1 MAAVEIKPIKLTS
14 FNTFTKETNAT
25 DFAAIDTSAG
35 AYFVM
40 AKGGDKYVIGI
51 KNAVSSGSGTK
62 TIIIK
67 AGNALQGTNDI
78 SLALAKDEIAWV
90 VLDSGKFKNVYGVNK
105 GKVILTGSDAN
116 LQVKVIELP

>member
-14 FNTFTKETNAT
+14 FNTFIKETADT

-51 KNAVSSGSGTK
+51 KNASESAAK
-62 TIIIK
+62 TITIK

-78 SLALAKDEIAWV
+78 SLALAQNEIAWV
-90 VLDSGKFKNVYGVNK
+90 ALDSGKFKNVYGENK
-105 GKVILTGSDAN
+105 GKVILTGTTD
-116 LQVKVIELP
+116 LKVKVIELP

>member
-1 MAAVEIKPIKLTS
+1 MAAVEITPIKLTS
-14 FNTFTKETNAT
+14 FNTITKETVGTAFKAINAE
-25 DFAAIDTSAG
+25 DG

-51 KNAVSSGSGTK
+51 KNAAQSAANK
-62 TIIIK
+62 TITIK

-78 SLALAKDEIAWV
+78 SLTLAKDEIAWV
-90 VLDSGKFKNVYGVNK
+90 VLDSGKFKNVYGANK
-105 GKVILTGSDAN
+105 GKVILKGTDNN

>member
-25 DFAAIDTSAG
+25 DFAAIDETDG

-51 KNAVSSGSGTK
+51 KNAVSTAANK

>member
-1 MAAVEIKPIKLTS
+1 MAAAEITPIKLTS
-14 FNTFTKETNAT
+14 FNTFTTEAETTAFT
-25 DFAAIDTSAG
+25 AIDGTHG

-51 KNAVSSGSGTK
+51 KNAASQAGEK
-62 TIIIK
+62 TITIK

-78 SLALAKDEIAWV
+78 SLALAKDAIAWV

-105 GKVILTGSDAN
+105 GKVILTGTSTD
-116 LQVKVIELP
+116 LKVKVIELP

>member
-1 MAAVEIKPIKLTS
+1 MAAVKITPIKLTS
-14 FNTFTKETNAT
+14 FNTFIKETDAT
-25 DFAAIDTSAG
+25 DFAAIDGTDG

-51 KNAVSSGSGTK
+51 KNAASSAGEK

-78 SLALAKDEIAWV
+78 SLELAKDEIAWV

-105 GKVILTGSDAN
+105 GKVILTGTDNN

>member
-14 FNTFTKETNAT
+14 FNTFTTEAAAT
-25 DFAAIDTSAG
+25 AFKAIDGSDG

-51 KNAVSSGSGTK
+51 KNAVSSEANK
-62 TIIIK
+62 TITIK
-67 AGNALQGTNDI
+67 AGNGLQGTNDI
-78 SLALAKDEIAWV
+78 SLELAKDKIAWV

-105 GKVILTGSDAN
+105 GKVILTGTSND
-116 LQVKVIELP
+116 LKVKVIELP

>member
-1 MAAVEIKPIKLTS
+1 MAAVKINPIKLTS
-14 FNTFTKETNAT
+14 FNTITKEAAAT
-25 DFAAIDTSAG
+25 AFKAIDVSDG

-51 KNAVSSGSGTK
+51 KNAAQSAANK
-62 TIIIK
+62 TITIK

-78 SLALAKDEIAWV
+78 SLTLAKDEIAWV
-90 VLDSGKFKNVYGVNK
+90 ALDSGKFKNVYGENK
-105 GKVILTGSDAN
+105 GKVILTGTDAN

>member
-1 MAAVEIKPIKLTS
+1 MAAVKINPIKLTS
-14 FNTFTKETNAT
+14 FNTFTKEADTTNFT
-25 DFAAIDTSAG
+25 AIDETDG

-51 KNAVSSGSGTK
+51 KNASSSSGDK

-67 AGNALQGTNDI
+67 AGNALQGANDI
-78 SLALAKDEIAWV
+78 SLALAQNEIAWV

-105 GKVILTGSDAN
+105 GKVILTGTDNN

>member
-25 DFAAIDTSAG
+25 DFAAIDETDG

-51 KNAVSSGSGTK
+51 KNAASQTGNK

-78 SLALAKDEIAWV
+78 SLELAKDEIAWV

>member
-14 FNTFTKETNAT
+14 FNTFTTEAAAT
-25 DFAAIDTSAG
+25 AFKAIDGSDG

-51 KNAVSSGSGTK
+51 KNAAQSAGNK
-62 TIIIK
+62 TITIK
-67 AGNALQGTNDI
+67 AGNGLQGTNDI
-78 SLALAKDEIAWV
+78 SLELAKDKIAWV

-105 GKVILTGSDAN
+105 GKVILTGTSND
-116 LQVKVIELP
+116 LKVKVIELP

>member
-1 MAAVEIKPIKLTS
+1 MAATEITPIKLTS
-14 FNTFTKETNAT
+14 FNTITKEINAT
-25 DFAAIDTSAG
+25 DFAAIDATDG

-51 KNAVSSGSGTK
+51 KNAVSTSGDK
-62 TIIIK
+62 TITIK
-67 AGNALQGTNDI
+67 AGNGLQGTNDI
-78 SLALAKDEIAWV
+78 SLTLAKDGIAWV

-105 GKVILTGSDAN
+105 GKVILTGTDAN

>member
-14 FNTFTKETNAT
+14 FNTFIKETADT
-25 DFAAIDTSAG
+25 DFTAINALDG

-51 KNAVSSGSGTK
+51 KNASESADK

-67 AGNALQGTNDI
+67 AGNGLQGTNDI
-78 SLALAKDEIAWV
+78 SLELEEEEIAWV
-90 VLDSGKFKNVYGVNK
+90 VLDSGKFKNVYGENK
-105 GKVILTGSDAN
+105 GKVILTGTDAN
-116 LQVKVIELP
+116 LLVKVIELP

>member
-1 MAAVEIKPIKLTS
+1 MAAVKITPIKLTS
-14 FNTFTKETNAT
+14 FNTFIKETDAT
-25 DFAAIDTSAG
+25 DFAAIDGTDG

-51 KNAVSSGSGTK
+51 KNAASSAGEK

-78 SLALAKDEIAWV
+78 SLELAKDEIAWV

-105 GKVILTGSDAN
+105 GKVILTGTDAN
-116 LQVKVIELP
+116 LLVKVIELP

>member
-1 MAAVEIKPIKLTS
+1 MAATKITPIKLTS
-14 FNTFTKETNAT
+14 FNTFIKETADT
-25 DFAAIDTSAG
+25 DFAAIDASDG

-51 KNAVSSGSGTK
+51 KNAVADTGNK
-62 TIIIK
+62 TITIK
-67 AGNALQGTNDI
+67 AGNGLQGTNDI
-78 SLALAKDEIAWV
+78 SLVLAKGEIAWV

-105 GKVILTGSDAN
+105 GKVILTGTSND

>member
-1 MAAVEIKPIKLTS
+1 MAATEITPIKLTS
-14 FNTFTKETNAT
+14 FNTITKETSDT
-25 DFAAIDTSAG
+25 DFAAIDATYG

-51 KNAVSSGSGTK
+51 KNAVETTTNK
-62 TIIIK
+62 TITIK

-78 SLALAKDEIAWV
+78 SLTLAKNEIAWV
-90 VLDSGKFKNVYGVNK
+90 ALDSGKFKNVCGENK
-105 GKVILTGSDAN
+105 GKVILTGTDNN

>member
-1 MAAVEIKPIKLTS
+1 MAAVKINPIKLTS
-14 FNTFTKETNAT
+14 FNTITKETADT
-25 DFAAIDTSAG
+25 DFAAIDALDG

-51 KNAVSSGSGTK
+51 KNAVSSEASK
-62 TIIIK
+62 TITIK

-90 VLDSGKFKNVYGVNK
+90 VLDSGKFKNVYGENK
-105 GKVILTGSDAN
+105 GKVILTGTSTD
-116 LQVKVIELP
+116 LKVKVIELP

>member
-1 MAAVEIKPIKLTS
+1 MAAVKINPIKLTS
-14 FNTFTKETNAT
+14 FNTFIKETADT
-25 DFAAIDTSAG
+25 DFAAIDGTDG

-51 KNAVSSGSGTK
+51 KNAASQTGNK
-62 TIIIK
+62 TITIK
-67 AGNALQGTNDI
+67 AGNGLQGTNDI

-90 VLDSGKFKNVYGVNK
+90 ALDSGKFKNVYGANK
-105 GKVILTGSDAN
+105 GKVILTGTDNN

>member
-14 FNTFTKETNAT
+14 FNTFTKETADT
-25 DFAAIDTSAG
+25 DFAAIDGTDG

-51 KNAVSSGSGTK
+51 KNAVSSEANK
-62 TIIIK
+62 TITIK
-67 AGNALQGTNDI
+67 AGNGLQGTNDI
-78 SLALAKDEIAWV
+78 SLTLAKDKIAWV
-90 VLDSGKFKNVYGVNK
+90 VLDSGKFKNVYGENK
-105 GKVILTGSDAN
+105 GKVILTGTDNN

>member
-1 MAAVEIKPIKLTS
+1 MAAVKINPIKLTS
-14 FNTFTKETNAT
+14 FNTFIKETADT
-25 DFAAIDTSAG
+25 DFAAIDGTDG

-51 KNAVSSGSGTK
+51 KNAVSTTGNK
-62 TIIIK
+62 TITIK
-67 AGNALQGTNDI
+67 AGNGLQGTNDI

-90 VLDSGKFKNVYGVNK
+90 VLDSGKFKNVYGANK
-105 GKVILTGSDAN
+105 GKVILKGTDNN

>member
-1 MAAVEIKPIKLTS
+1 MAAVEINPIKLTS
-14 FNTFTKETNAT
+14 FNTFIKETADT
-25 DFAAIDTSAG
+25 DFAAIDRTDG

-51 KNAVSSGSGTK
+51 KNASSSAAK

-67 AGNALQGTNDI
+67 AGNGLQGTNDI
-78 SLALAKDEIAWV
+78 SLELASGEIAWV

-105 GKVILTGSDAN
+105 GKVILTGTSND

>member
-14 FNTFTKETNAT
+14 FNTFTEETNAT
-25 DFAAIDTSAG
+25 DFAAIDETDG

-51 KNAVSSGSGTK
+51 KNAASSAGEK

-78 SLALAKDEIAWV
+78 SLALAKDAIAWV
-90 VLDSGKFKNVYGVNK
+90 ALDSGKFKNVYGVNK
-105 GKVILTGSDAN
+105 GKVILTGTDNN

>member
-14 FNTFTKETNAT
+14 FNTFTKEADTT
-25 DFAAIDTSAG
+25 DFAAIDGTHG

-51 KNAVSSGSGTK
+51 KNASNSSGNK
-62 TIIIK
+62 TITIK
-67 AGNALQGTNDI
+67 AGNGLQGTNDI
-78 SLALAKDEIAWV
+78 SLALAQNDIAWV
-90 VLDSGKFKNVYGVNK
+90 ALDSGKFKNVYGDNK
-105 GKVILTGSDAN
+105 GKVILTGTSTD